1 MHHSIKKNLLAIGVT
16 LGLATTASAADWEV
30 KVTNL
35 THGNHFTPLLVT
47 AHDHDT
53 HLFKVGDAASTAIEH
68 MAECGH
74 LDPLLATSEVG
85 AADADTI
92 VNPAEGVL
100 APGATTTAMITTSD
114 THLSVVAMV
123 LPTNDGFVGLES
135 QHIPAEAGSY
145 TYWVNAYDAGTE
157 ENDEILAT
165 SGSTCTYTDSGMMP
179 GAPGGDAGTGAT
191 GVSSADGNTM
201 IHVHRGVLG
210 DDSLT
215 DGKSD
220 LVNTIHRWQNPVA
233 KVVVTVTP

>member
-1 MHHSIKKNLLAIGVT
+1 MHHSIKKSLLVIGVS
-16 LGLATTASAADWEV
+16 LGLASTASAADWEV
-30 KVTNL
+30 KITNL

-47 AHDHDT
+47 AHDSDT
-53 HLFKVGDAASTAIEH
+53 HLFEVGEAASAAMTD
-68 MAECGH
+68 MAECGD
-74 LDPLLATSEVG
+74 LTALLASAEVG

-92 VNPAEGVL
+92 ENPASGFL
-100 APGATTTAMITTSD
+100 APGATTTAMISTNETN
-114 THLSVVAMV
+114 LSVVSMV
-123 LPTNDGFVGLES
+123 LPTNDAFIGLES
-135 QHIPAEAGSY
+135 QMIPTAAGSY

-157 ENDEILAT
+157 ANDELLPGTACAAGVAGI
-165 SGSTCTYTDSGMMP
+165 P
-179 GAPGGDAGTGAT
+179 GAPGMDAGTGGT
-191 GVSSADGNTM
+191 GVASADSNTN

>member
-1 MHHSIKKNLLAIGVT
+1 MRYSFKKNLLVLSVC
-16 LGLATTASAADWEV
+16 LGFASTASSADWEV
-30 KVTNL
+30 KITNL

-53 HLFKVGDAASTAIEH
+53 HLFKVGEAASTAIEH

-74 LDPLLATSEVG
+74 LDPLLSTSEVG
-85 AADADTI
+85 VADADTI
-92 VNPAEGVL
+92 ANPASGVL
-100 APGATTTAMITTSD
+100 APGITTTAMITTSE

-123 LPTNDGFVGLES
+123 LPTNDGFMGLES
-135 QHIPAEAGSY
+135 QHIPDEAGTY

-157 ENDEILAT
+157 ANDEILAA

-179 GAPGGDAGTGAT
+179 GAPGADAGIGAT
-191 GVSSADGNTM
+191 GVASTDSNSN

-233 KVVVTVTP
+233 KIVVTVTP